1 MKRKQII
8 FSVILGLFF
17 ILLLYGTLIEPYRV
31 DVHHLQI
38 EDAGIHKILE
48 GRIAVHISDLH
59 IKKIGK
65 REKIILK
72 IIDELEPDFIFLTGD
87 YVKWGCDY
95 ESSLNFLST
104 LKANIGVWAVMGDY
118 DYNCSRKS
126 CLFCHKKGSGTLTN
140 RHKVKFLRNEMV
152 RVNLSDG
159 YVWLGGI
166 DLEAEHHFRPDGKLG
181 FLGDLTPAIILGHD
195 PFAFDLIDEDR
206 EVLLLAG
213 DTHGGQ
219 IPLPSW
225 LWSVLGYEKNARYN
239 QGLFQNGRK
248 KMYVSRGIG
257 TSHFPLRL
265 LNPPEFLISL
275 YPLGWLIG
283 VFSVFL
289 PINWHFSYF

>member
-1 MKRKQII
+1 MVWKNRMKRKHTI
-8 FSVILGLFF
+8 FSVILVLFA
-17 ILLLYGTLIEPYRV
+17 ILIVYGTLIEPYRV

-38 EDAGIHKILE
+38 EDAGIYKILE
-48 GRIAVHISDLH
+48 GRIAIHISDLH

-65 REKIILK
+65 REKKILK

-95 ESSLNFLST
+95 EPSLDFLST

-126 CLFCHKKGSGTLTN
+126 CLFCHEQDSGTLTS
-140 RHKVKFLRNEMV
+140 RHQVKFLRNEME
-152 RVNLSDG
+152 RVKLTDRHF
-159 YVWLGGI
+159 WLGGI
-166 DLEAEHHFRPDGKLG
+166 DLEAEHHFRSDGEIA
-181 FLGDLTPAIILGHD
+181 FMGDLTQAIILSHN
-195 PFAFDLIDEDR
+195 PFAFDLIDENR

-239 QGLFQNGRK
+239 QGLFQKGRK

-265 LNPPEFLISL
+265 LNPPELVVI
-275 YPLGWLIG
+275 
-283 VFSVFL
+283 
-289 PINWHFSYF
+289 HF